1 MALQVARG
9 LFRLC
14 LVLSVL
20 WVAGVGYLTW
30 QTFPKD
36 YVVLPSD
43 LNARKQELKPGE
55 FDPHEFLA
63 SRATKERRS
72 AIWQASLLA
81 FLPPAFVLALGS
93 TLVWAFRETFSE
105 RSIRRITERS
115 PAAENGARRPDSNPR
130 EPLIEQAGQAEE
142 GRGKR
147 CRWHH

>member
-1 MALQVARG
+1 MALQVAHG
-9 LFRLC
+9 LFRLW
-14 LVLSVL
+14 LVLPVL

-30 QTFPKD
+30 QTFPED

-63 SRATKERRS
+63 SRAAKQRRS

-115 PAAENGARRPDSNPR
+115 PAAEM
-130 EPLIEQAGQAEE
+130 
-142 GRGKR
+142 GRGGLIR
-147 CRWHH
+147 PPESPAGRAGGVRFISCRRRR